1 MKEYDFIVVGSGCGL
16 IIVDEAIAHDLKVAL
31 VDRGPLG
38 GTCLNAGCIPSKML
52 TCVADRVVDTQEARR
67 LGIRARVSS
76 VDFQSVMRRM
86 QKGIESGRE
95 HVRKTLARR
104 KKLDLYEGS
113 GCFVDDMTMEVNGER
128 IKGKRIFLAS
138 GSRTLIPPIEGLET
152 IGYLT
157 NESVLALKKRPDS
170 MVIIGGGYI
179 AVELGHFF
187 AAMGTRVTMLEMAD
201 RLILSEEPEVSDLL
215 KERLSK
221 RMQVRTGELVQEVG
235 PDVSGRGVKVIAKD
249 NATGKTKEYSAE
261 KILLAVG
268 RRSNTDT
275 LQVEKTGVQLDQ
287 RGFIKVNGYMQTS
300 HRHIF
305 AVGDANGQQMFTHI
319 ANREAVLAAD
329 HVLHGTRQKMDYS
342 AAPHAVYSYP
352 QIASVGMTE
361 GQAREDHKIRV
372 GKTKYRNVAY
382 GEALLERRGFAK
394 AIIEEETDK
403 ILGFHIIG
411 PYAPILIQEV
421 INSIQSKGNVHE
433 IFDGTHIHPAMTEL
447 IPTTLGNT

>member
-1 MKEYDFIVVGSGCGL
+1 MKDYDFIVIGSGCGL

-31 VDRGPLG
+31 VDEGPLG
-38 GTCLNAGCIPSKML
+38 GTCLNVGCIPSKML
-52 TCVADRVVDTQEARR
+52 TCVADRVVDIQEARK
-67 LGIRARVSS
+67 LGVRAKVTS
-76 VDFQSVMRRM
+76 VNFQSVMGRM
-86 QKGIESGRE
+86 QKVVEDGRD
-95 HVRKTLARR
+95 HVRKTLARQ
-104 KKLDLYEGS
+104 KKLDFYEGR
-113 GCFVDDMTMEVNGER
+113 GRFVDDMTMEVNGDR

-138 GSRTLIPPIEGLET
+138 GSRTLVPPIKGLET
-152 IGYLT
+152 VDYLT
-157 NESVLALKKRPDS
+157 NESVLSLKKRPES
-170 MVIIGGGYI
+170 LVIIGGGYI

-201 RLILSEEPEVSDLL
+201 RLILSEEPEVAELL
-215 KERLSK
+215 KERLSR
-221 RMQVRTGELVQEVG
+221 RMQVRTGELVKEVRAG
-235 PDVSGRGVKVIAKD
+235 IAGNGITVVTQLK
-249 NATGKTKEYSAE
+249 ATGEMKEYSAE

-268 RRSNTDT
+268 RRSNADT

-287 RGFIKVNGYMQTS
+287 RGFIKVNSYMQTS

-361 GQAREDHKIRV
+361 EQARTDHKIRV
-372 GKTKYRNVAY
+372 GKTKYSSVAY
-382 GEALLERRGFAK
+382 GEALLEREGFAK

-421 INSIQSKGNVHE
+421 INAMQSKGNVHE
-433 IFDGTHIHPAMTEL
+433 IFEGTHIHPAMTEL

>member
-1 MKEYDFIVVGSGCGL
+1 LKEYDFIVVGSGCGL
-16 IIVDEAIAHDLKVAL
+16 IIVDEAIAHELKVAL

-38 GTCLNAGCIPSKML
+38 GTCLNVGCIPSKML

-86 QKGIESGRE
+86 QKGVESGRE
-95 HVRKTLARR
+95 HVRKTLARQ
-104 KKLDLYEGS
+104 KKLDFYEGS
-113 GCFVDDMTMEVNGER
+113 GCFVDDMIMEVNGER

-138 GSRTLIPPIEGLET
+138 GSRTLIPPIKGLET
-152 IGYLT
+152 VGYLT

-170 MVIIGGGYI
+170 LVIIGGGYI

-187 AAMGTRVTMLEMAD
+187 AAMGTRVTMLEMAN

-215 KERLSK
+215 KERLRK
-221 RMQVRTGELVQEVG
+221 RMQVQTDELVQEVG
-235 PDVSGRGVKVIAKD
+235 PDVSGHGVEVTAKN
-249 NATGKTKEYSAE
+249 NATGETKEYSAE

-268 RRSNTDT
+268 RRSNADT

-361 GQAREDHKIRV
+361 EQARKDHKIRV
-372 GKTKYRNVAY
+372 GKTKYRSVAY

>member
-16 IIVDEAIAHDLKVAL
+16 IIVDEAIAHELKVAL

-38 GTCLNAGCIPSKML
+38 GTCLNVGCIPSKML

-86 QKGIESGRE
+86 QKGVENGRE
-95 HVRKTLARR
+95 HVRKTLARQ
-104 KKLDLYEGS
+104 KKLDFYEGS
-113 GCFVDDMTMEVNGER
+113 GCFVDDMIMEVNGER

-138 GSRTLIPPIEGLET
+138 GSRTLIPPIKGLET
-152 IGYLT
+152 VGYLT

-170 MVIIGGGYI
+170 LVIIGGGYI

-215 KERLSK
+215 KERLRK
-221 RMQVRTGELVQEVG
+221 RMQVQTDELVQEVG
-235 PDVSGRGVKVIAKD
+235 PDVSGHGVEVIAKN
-249 NATGKTKEYSAE
+249 NATGETKEYSAE

-268 RRSNTDT
+268 RRSNADT

-287 RGFIKVNGYMQTS
+287 RGFIKVNGYMQTA

-361 GQAREDHKIRV
+361 EQARKDHKIRV
-372 GKTKYRNVAY
+372 GKTKYRSVAY

>member
-1 MKEYDFIVVGSGCGL
+1 LKEYDFIVVGSGCGL
-16 IIVDEAIAHDLKVAL
+16 IIVDEAIAHELKVTL

-38 GTCLNAGCIPSKML
+38 GTCLNVGCIPSKML

-86 QKGIESGRE
+86 QKGVESGRE
-95 HVRKTLARR
+95 HVRKTLARQ
-104 KKLDLYEGS
+104 KKLDFYEGS

-138 GSRTLIPPIEGLET
+138 GSRTLIPPIKGLET
-152 IGYLT
+152 VGYLT

-170 MVIIGGGYI
+170 LVIIGGGYI

-221 RMQVRTGELVQEVG
+221 RMQVQTDELVQEVG
-235 PDVSGRGVKVIAKD
+235 PDVSGQGVKVIAKN
-249 NATGKTKEYSAE
+249 NATGETKEYSAE

-268 RRSNTDT
+268 RRSNADT

-361 GQAREDHKIRV
+361 EQARKDHKIRV
-372 GKTKYRNVAY
+372 GKTKYSSVAY

>member
-1 MKEYDFIVVGSGCGL
+1 LKEYDFIVVGSGCGL
-16 IIVDEAIAHDLKVAL
+16 IIVDEAIAHELKVAL

-38 GTCLNAGCIPSKML
+38 GTCLNVGCIPSKML

-86 QKGIESGRE
+86 QKGVESGRE
-95 HVRKTLARR
+95 HVRKTLARQ
-104 KKLDLYEGS
+104 KKLDFYEGS

-138 GSRTLIPPIEGLET
+138 GSRTLIPPIKGLET
-152 IGYLT
+152 VGYLT

-215 KERLSK
+215 RERLRK
-221 RMQVRTGELVQEVG
+221 RMQVQTDELVQEVG
-235 PDVSGRGVKVIAKD
+235 PDVSGQGVKVIAKN
-249 NATGKTKEYSAE
+249 NATGEIKEYSAE

-268 RRSNTDT
+268 RRSNADT

-361 GQAREDHKIRV
+361 EQAREDHKIRV
-372 GKTKYRNVAY
+372 GKTKYRSVAY
-382 GEALLERRGFAK
+382 GEALLERWGFAK